1 MYRLVLMKM
10 YRSFLIVMYRVVLMT
25 VYRVVLMTMF
35 WLDRNVYVFV
45 FVQQPGVDKERGKY
59 DQYHAYL
66 DKLQMDR
73 EQRQNNPQ
81 PGMD

>member
-1 MYRLVLMKM
+1 MY
-10 YRSFLIVMYRVVLMT
+10 
-25 VYRVVLMTMF
+25 
-35 WLDRNVYVFV
+35 
-45 FVQQPGVDKERGKY
+45 VQQPGVDKERGKY

>member
-1 MYRLVLMKM
+1 MY
-10 YRSFLIVMYRVVLMT
+10 
-25 VYRVVLMTMF
+25 
-35 WLDRNVYVFV
+35 
-45 FVQQPGVDKERGKY
+45 VQQPGVDKERGKY

-81 PGMD
+81 PGMDWSLGVSYIKCSMRSSGMKYQLFHVKWVTLLVFLFLTQELML